1 MIARFGKVKLPSELV
16 VNVPILLDWGGRECI
31 RWTDEKTGEK
41 IYLLIYDGEAT
52 KLRTYLEDE

>member
-41 IYLLIYDGEAT
+41 IYLLIYEGEAT
-52 KLRTYLEDE
+52 KLRTYLE